1 MPPFLIALVCSLLWI
16 QPARGA
22 EKEQNEKPVAKADGA
37 AGKEKRDLPLMPTRT
52 MEFTTDEGTWISLD
66 VSPDGQTLIFDLL
79 GDLYTLPI
87 GGGEAKKITSGM
99 AFTSQPRYSPDGKMI
114 TFVSDRSG
122 AENVWISN
130 TDGSNPQQLSHD
142 EQVEFTSPMFSPD
155 GQYVVVS
162 RESQFPW
169 ENYDIWMYHIKGGA
183 GVQVTKGRA
192 KPDAPRRDWV
202 FAVGPALSLDGHY
215 LYYAARTKGLAYDAQ
230 FPLSQIVRRDRI
242 TGEEDTIT
250 NSPGSAFRPGVSPDG
265 SKLVYGTRFETE
277 TGLRI
282 RDLATGEERWL
293 KYPVQRD
300 DQESLYTRDF
310 LPNYAFTPDSKE
322 LIAAWNGKI
331 HRISLANGEV
341 HDIPFSAKISRQLGP
356 QLNFPTR
363 VDEGPVVARI
373 IQTPTQSPDGKH
385 LAFSALTHIYSMDL
399 PQGTPR
405 RVTSV
410 AAREFE
416 PVWSPDGQW
425 LAYVTWSEEG
435 GNIWKVRANG
445 TGAPQQLTKSAA
457 FYRDPVWSPDGQRIV
472 ALRSP
477 RSSRVESFDEWDNQP
492 TFDLVWLSSEGGDA
506 NVIVPARGALHP
518 HFGPEKDRV
527 YAYSDGGLFSIRY
540 DGTDRRTLVKAVG
553 KVWFVD
559 PKKADGEPADEI
571 RLSPDG
577 QWALTRISGQL
588 YVFAVPRMGGEAP
601 VLNLDKAVLPLRKLS
616 DVGANYLDW
625 ADEGKTITWAV
636 GSTFFRLPLDKVVF
650 EPPKKDKGDDR
661 SEAKEEKRVDEKA
674 KEEKRE
680 DEKKDEKKPAK
691 LPVEEIAVKV
701 EVPRH
706 KVTGTA
712 VLRGAR
718 VITMHGNE
726 ILDDADIVVKDNRIA
741 AVGKRGAVTVPDGAK
756 VFDLAG
762 TTIIPGIVDLHPH
775 WTEIRR
781 TVLDLENWS
790 FMMNLAYGVTAGR
803 DPQTA
808 TDDMFV
814 YQDLVE
820 TGEILGPRAYSTG
833 PGVFPDTDIQSLD
846 DAEQIVERYKRFYR
860 TNHLKSYLVGNRK
873 QRQWILQACL
883 ANQVMPTTEGGLD
896 FKLNLTHM
904 IDGFSGNEHSLPI
917 TPLYKD
923 VVDFVSRSG
932 INYTPTLIVA
942 YGGPFAETYFF
953 ENTEVHDDPKVRH
966 FMPHNLV
973 DAKTRRREAWFRS
986 DEHIFPRL
994 AAQDAKI
1001 IKDGGKVLIGSHGE
1015 FQGLGYHW
1023 EMWALASGGVGNFE
1037 VLRSATIH
1045 GAEAIGLAQDLGSI
1059 ETGKLADLIVLNKN
1073 PLDDIHN
1080 TNTIRY
1086 VMKDGELF
1094 EGDTLNQ
1101 TWPVQKPLA
1110 PMWWWNE
1117 KP

>member
-1 MPPFLIALVCSLLWI
+1 MRLFLIALLSSLLWI
-16 QPARGA
+16 QPAR
-22 EKEQNEKPVAKADGA
+22 A
-37 AGKEKRDLPLMPTRT
+37 AGKEQAEKPVSTTAADATDKGEKKDLPLVPART
-52 MEFTTDEGTWISLD
+52 IEFTTDEGTWISLD
-66 VSPDGQTLIFDLL
+66 ISPDNQTLIFDLL
-79 GDLYTLPI
+79 GDLYTLPVA
-87 GGGEAKKITSGM
+87 GGEATKITSGL
-99 AFTSQPRYSPDGKMI
+99 AFNSQPRYSPDGKRI

-122 AENVWISN
+122 AENVWISSP
-130 TDGSNPQQLSHD
+130 DGSNPQQLSHD
-142 EQVEFTSPMFSPD
+142 EQVEFTSPVFTPD

-192 KPDAPRRDWV
+192 KPDAPRSEWV
-202 FAVGPALSLDGHY
+202 YAVGPALSLDGHY
-215 LYYAARTKGLAYDAQ
+215 LYYTARTKGLAYDAQ

-250 NSPGSAFRPGVSPDG
+250 NSAGSAFRPGVSPDG

-293 KYPVQRD
+293 KYPIQRD

-310 LPNYAFTPDSKE
+310 LPNYAFTRDNKD
-322 LIAAWNGKI
+322 LIAAWDGKI
-331 HRISLANGEV
+331 HRISLASGEV
-341 HDIPFSAKISRQLGP
+341 RDIPFSAKVSRQLGP

-373 IQTPTQSPDGKH
+373 IQNPVQSPDGKH

-405 RVTSV
+405 RVTGA

-425 LAYVTWSEEG
+425 LAYVTWSEDG
-435 GNIWKVRANG
+435 GHIWKIRADG
-445 TGAPQQLTKSAA
+445 SGKSQQLTKSAA

-477 RSSRVESFDEWDNQP
+477 RSSRVEAFDEWGSSA
-492 TFDLVWLSSEGGDA
+492 TFDLVWLSADGGDT
-506 NVIVPARGALHP
+506 NIIVPARGALHP

-540 DGTDRRTLVKAVG
+540 DGTDRRTLIKAVG

-559 PKKADGEPADEI
+559 PKKTDGEPADEI

-588 YVFAVPRMGGEAP
+588 YVFAAPRMGGEVP
-601 VLNLDKAVLPLRKLS
+601 VVNVDKAVLPMRKLS
-616 DVGANYLDW
+616 DVGANYQDW
-625 ADEGKTITWAV
+625 ADGGKTITWAI
-636 GSTFFRLPLDKVVF
+636 GSAFFRLPLDKVVF
-650 EPPKKDKGDDR
+650 EPPKKDKDDD
-661 SEAKEEKRVDEKA
+661 KKA
-674 KEEKRE
+674 
-680 DEKKDEKKPAK
+680 DAKDENKNKDDKKPPK

-718 VITMHGNE
+718 VITMRGNE
-726 ILDDADIVVKDNRIA
+726 ILDNADIVIKDNRID
-741 AVGKRGAVTVPDGAK
+741 AVGQHGSVVVPDGAK

-762 TTIIPGIVDLHPH
+762 TTVIPGFVDLHPH

-781 TVLDLENWS
+781 TVLDLDNWS
-790 FMMNLAYGVTAGR
+790 FLMNLAYGVTTGR
-803 DPQTA
+803 DPQTS

-846 DAEQIVERYKRFYR
+846 DANNIVERYKRFYR

-873 QRQWILQACL
+873 QREWIVEACL

-896 FKLNLTHM
+896 FKLNLTHI

-923 VVDFVSRSG
+923 VVEFVSRSG

-986 DEHIFPRL
+986 DEHVFPRL

-1023 EMWALASGGVGNFE
+1023 EMWALASGGVSNFE

-1101 TWPVQKPLA
+1101 TWPLQKPL
-1110 PMWWWNE
+1110 PPRWWWNE